1 MHEKPQFK
9 AHFNIHIVEDE
20 KAVFLLSELD
30 CYVLQ
35 GRIYC
40 LLAPLLDGKH
50 GIDQIIDHLAGQ
62 ASIAEIYYALALL
75 EKKAY
80 ITEAGGDFPR
90 EQLAFWS
97 ALGVETPALFEKVKS
112 NPVSV
117 ISLGSDSTGTLL
129 SILQEM
135 QLEIAAK
142 AELLIVLVDDYL
154 QPELEELNQKFCR
167 EKQSWILVKARGSIP
182 WLGPLFIPGKTAC
195 WQCLAQ
201 RLQNN
206 RDVEEYIRRQQELQ
220 SPVNIP
226 PGTLP
231 ATRGLV
237 WNLLAVEVAKQLLNG
252 RSLFSENKMIS
263 LDIYNMS
270 IESHALVKRP
280 QCPICGQAADIHKA
294 AQPPLLQSTQK
305 LFTFDGGHRSISP
318 EETLQKYG
326 QHVSSITGV
335 VKFLHNPVEDDSFL
349 KVYHS
354 GHNCAAKYGNLA
366 LLRGGLRSQSAGKG
380 MSEMQAKAGALCEA
394 VERYSGVFRGEEARI
409 RASYR
414 ELGEEAIHPNRIMN
428 FSSTQYLNRE
438 LSNAREGK
446 FNQVPEPFDENQEM
460 DWTAVWSLTRE
471 KFRYLPTAF
480 CYFSHPENKT
490 LFSCSNGNASGNI
503 LEEAILQGFFELV
516 ERDSVAIWWYNRLQM
531 PEVDLAS
538 FNEPFIHEMQRY
550 YRRHDREIWVLDLS
564 SDLNIPAFA
573 ALTRK
578 SSGAQEA
585 IMMGFGAHFD
595 ARLALIRALTELNQ
609 MMLFVLEL
617 ENGKWG
623 EENIIDNAT
632 PEWLKQATVANQ
644 PYLLPHSG
652 KSVRKAGDY
661 NDLSGEDFLS
671 DIKSCRQ
678 IIERKGMEMLVLEQ
692 TRPDIGIAVVKVIVP
707 GLRHFWKRLA
717 PGRLYDVPVEMGW
730 LPLPRLESE
739 MNPIGVFL

>member
-1 MHEKPQFK
+1 M
-9 AHFNIHIVEDE
+9 
-20 KAVFLLSELD
+20 
-30 CYVLQ
+30 
-35 GRIYC
+35 
-40 LLAPLLDGKH
+40 
-50 GIDQIIDHLAGQ
+50 
-62 ASIAEIYYALALL
+62 
-75 EKKAY
+75 
-80 ITEAGGDFPR
+80 
-90 EQLAFWS
+90 
-97 ALGVETPALFEKVKS
+97 
-112 NPVSV
+112 
-117 ISLGSDSTGTLL
+117 
-129 SILQEM
+129 
-135 QLEIAAK
+135 
-142 AELLIVLVDDYL
+142 
-154 QPELEELNQKFCR
+154 
-167 EKQSWILVKARGSIP
+167 
-182 WLGPLFIPGKTAC
+182 
-195 WQCLAQ
+195 
-201 RLQNN
+201 
-206 RDVEEYIRRQQELQ
+206 
-220 SPVNIP
+220 
-226 PGTLP
+226 
-231 ATRGLV
+231 
-237 WNLLAVEVAKQLLNG
+237 
-252 RSLFSENKMIS
+252 
-263 LDIYNMS
+263 
-270 IESHALVKRP
+270 
-280 QCPICGQAADIHKA
+280 
-294 AQPPLLQSTQK
+294 
-305 LFTFDGGHRSISP
+305 
-318 EETLQKYG
+318 
-326 QHVSSITGV
+326 
-335 VKFLHNPVEDDSFL
+335 
-349 KVYHS
+349 
-354 GHNCAAKYGNLA
+354 
-366 LLRGGLRSQSAGKG
+366 
-380 MSEMQAKAGALCEA
+380 
-394 VERYSGVFRGEEARI
+394 
-409 RASYR
+409 
-414 ELGEEAIHPNRIMN
+414 
-428 FSSTQYLNRE
+428 
-438 LSNAREGK
+438 
-446 FNQVPEPFDENQEM
+446 PEPFDENQEM

-739 MNPIGVFL
+739 MNPIGGFL